1 MTRIRIKRVYEPE
14 SPDDGYR
21 VLVDRLWPRGIR
33 KDALHYDSWE
43 KEVAP
48 SAALRT
54 WYHQD
59 PAGRWDEFRKRYLSD
74 LEHSGTAAAFA
85 GKIRERRRKPRAH
98 PPGIPR
104 NHPRITPSGRSV
116 PPRRSPPVLSANGSG
131 PSLRQKTTNRQLS
144 HISKDSQHPHC
155 GYSQNIGLPTTGTI
169 KNNLSKKSYGG
180 SALHARTAPIP
191 RRSPVFLGFFC
202 VFTKYPYLRSAV
214 CDVQNRGST
223 IALCTGDKQD
233 ALQTKVFISVTVAFS
248 ERSR

>member
-59 PAGRWDEFRKRYLSD
+59 PAGRWDEFRKRYLSE

-85 GKIRERRRKPRAH
+85 GKIRELPTVTLLFASQNAAENHALILREYLETTPHNTFRMECTPAAFSARPVRKRL
-98 PPGIPR
+98 
-104 NHPRITPSGRSV
+104 RSV
-116 PPRRSPPVLSANGSG
+116 PAAKNDKSP
-131 PSLRQKTTNRQLS
+131 
-144 HISKDSQHPHC
+144 
-155 GYSQNIGLPTTGTI
+155 TI
-169 KNNLSKKSYGG
+169 AHFERFAT
-180 SALHARTAPIP
+180 SALRI
-191 RRSPVFLGFFC
+191 
-202 VFTKYPYLRSAV
+202 
-214 CDVQNRGST
+214 
-223 IALCTGDKQD
+223 
-233 ALQTKVFISVTVAFS
+233 
-248 ERSR
+248 